1 MIYVASY
8 SADYEFTEI
17 AHVSE
22 SLQNCVD
29 ALNKVPNFPYL
40 GDHVTIDV
48 WENEKIIAKSSTF
61 GHRDVWDD
69 EITTVQRNP
78 RNF

>member
-22 SLQNCVD
+22 SLQ
-29 ALNKVPNFPYL
+29 KVQHSGIVMYGMKNR
-40 GDHVTIDV
+40 
-48 WENEKIIAKSSTF
+48 NSTT
-61 GHRDVWDD
+61 RSL
-69 EITTVQRNP
+69 
-78 RNF
+78 

>member
-1 MIYVASY
+1 MIYVAYY

-17 AHVSE
+17 VHVSE

-48 WENEKIIAKSSTF
+48 WENEKNHCKKFNIRAS
-61 GHRDVWDD
+61 
-69 EITTVQRNP
+69 
-78 RNF
+78 

>member
-48 WENEKIIAKSSTF
+48 WENEKSLQKVQHSGIAMYGMMNHYSTTKS
-61 GHRDVWDD
+61 
-69 EITTVQRNP
+69 P
-78 RNF
+78 

>member
-17 AHVSE
+17 VHVSE

-29 ALNKVPNFPYL
+29 VLNKVPNFPYL
-40 GDHVTIDV
+40 DDYVTID
-48 WENEKIIAKSSTF
+48 E
-61 GHRDVWDD
+61 
-69 EITTVQRNP
+69 
-78 RNF
+78 